1 MTARALADSR
11 LSPSSS
17 SRAPFAVLLVA
28 VTAAGAALRF
38 FVLGRQGFWYDEA
51 HTAYLVQL
59 RPGKLLELLRLT
71 ESTPPLYYA
80 CAWVWARLFGSAEAG
95 LRSLS
100 ALAGAATVPVMY
112 LVGRD
117 LASRRA
123 GTIAAALAAS
133 SPLLVWYSQEA
144 RAYSL
149 LVLLSACAFLLFVR
163 ALRHPGR
170 AAFAGW
176 AATSAL
182 ALATHYLAVLVIAPA
197 AAVLLQRHR
206 RRAGAWLAVAAVAA
220 AGGAL
225 LPLAIEQ
232 RATHH
237 TDWIARIALEVRLR
251 QLLAQFLA
259 GFGASTPSVV
269 LAAAGLAAGV
279 LMLRWAGRR
288 QRHAACLAGAIG
300 VGGVILAL
308 LLTAVGL
315 DELLT
320 RNLIAVLPPLIA
332 AVSIGLAQPRTTAIG
347 LAAAVIA
354 CAGWTAVD
362 LRVLRDPGLE
372 RPDWRAVLRVLGPAR
387 VTRLLVLEHYRPQLP
402 LRLYDPAIR
411 RVRGGQVVRAREV
424 DVIAPRVPRGRS
436 CWCGRGLQPEQRS
449 ASARAHRPASGW
461 SGAPRCPTSASS
473 GSQPCARSR

>member
-1 MTARALADSR
+1 M
-11 LSPSSS
+11 
-17 SRAPFAVLLVA
+17 
-28 VTAAGAALRF
+28 
-38 FVLGRQGFWYDEA
+38 
-51 HTAYLVQL
+51 
-59 RPGKLLELLRLT
+59 
-71 ESTPPLYYA
+71 
-80 CAWVWARLFGSAEAG
+80 
-95 LRSLS
+95 
-100 ALAGAATVPVMY
+100 
-112 LVGRD
+112 
-117 LASRRA
+117 
-123 GTIAAALAAS
+123 
-133 SPLLVWYSQEA
+133 
-144 RAYSL
+144 
-149 LVLLSACAFLLFVR
+149 
-163 ALRHPGR
+163 
-170 AAFAGW
+170 
-176 AATSAL
+176 
-182 ALATHYLAVLVIAPA
+182 
-197 AAVLLQRHR
+197 
-206 RRAGAWLAVAAVAA
+206 AA

-288 QRHAACLAGAIG
+288 QRHAAGLAGAIG
-300 VGGVILAL
+300 IGGVVLAL
-308 LLTAVGL
+308 LLTAVGF

-372 RPDWRAVLRVLGPAR
+372 RPDWRSVLRVLGPAR

-436 CWCGRGLQPEQRS
+436 CWWGAACNLSNARLPPAPTARPPAGPAHRGARLPHRAVRSRAPGLVEGRPAPPRAPPRRSGRGSRGAPVRE
-449 ASARAHRPASGW
+449 RPASVQEAFSPEHPGLGPW
-461 SGAPRCPTSASS
+461 PTGPKPFSLAPPRSPSRSPPRRAGPRARSAYPRRPALGNRASS
-473 GSQPCARSR
+473 CS